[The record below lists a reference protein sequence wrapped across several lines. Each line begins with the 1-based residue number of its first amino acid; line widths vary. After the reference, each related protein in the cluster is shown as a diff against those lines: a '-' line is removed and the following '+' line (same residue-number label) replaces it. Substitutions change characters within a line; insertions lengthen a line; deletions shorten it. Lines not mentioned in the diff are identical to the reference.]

1 MNPLFYVCTW
11 ALLAVVVVGMAA
23 YRYLLVRHEDTTLD
37 VMEGAS
43 LASEQARVFK
53 KAAAIERWGK
63 PLTLVVIVYGLVLVG
78 IYMYHAWELSGQIQ
92 R

>member
-1 MNPLFYVCTW
+1 MNPLFYICTW
-11 ALLAVVVVGMAA
+11 ALLAVVVLGMAA

-37 VMEGAS
+37 VMESAS

>member
-1 MNPLFYVCTW
+1 MNPLFYICTW
-11 ALLAVVVVGMAA
+11 ALLAVVVLGMAA
-23 YRYLLVRHEDTTLD
+23 YRYLLVRHEDATLD
-37 VMEGAS
+37 VMESAS

>member
-1 MNPLFYVCTW
+1 MNPLFYICTW
-11 ALLAVVVVGMAA
+11 ALLAVVVLGMAA
-23 YRYLLVRHEDTTLD
+23 YRYLLVRHEDATLD
-37 VMEGAS
+37 VMESAS

-78 IYMYHAWELSGQIQ
+78 VYMYHAWELSGQIQ